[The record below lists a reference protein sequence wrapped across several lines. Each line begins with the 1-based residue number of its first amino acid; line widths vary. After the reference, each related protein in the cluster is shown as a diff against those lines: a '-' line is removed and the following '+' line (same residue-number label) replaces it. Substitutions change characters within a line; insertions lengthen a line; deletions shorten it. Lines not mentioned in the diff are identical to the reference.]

1 MKKILTHGIVIS
13 MFAVVCG
20 FGIYSTQV
28 FAAGDSSATNL
39 IVCDGGASD
48 PCTFNKLIELANHA
62 FNFAVY
68 KVGLPLAGIFIL
80 FAGFSY
86 MTSQGNPGEIKKATS
101 RLLNIL
107 LGLAIMLTA
116 WIIVKTI
123 LTWLGCTDCL
133 SLLA

>member
-1 MKKILTHGIVIS
+1 MKKILTHLIIIS
-13 MFAVVCG
+13 MFVLVLGA
-20 FGIYSTQV
+20 STHVAQV
-28 FAAGDSSATNL
+28 FAVGDVSATNL
-39 IVCDGGASD
+39 IVCDGGKDD

-80 FAGFSY
+80 HAGFLY
-86 MTSQGNPGEIKKATS
+86 MTAGSNPSNIKSANG

-107 LGLAIMLTA
+107 AGLAIMLTA
-116 WIIVKTI
+116 WIIVKTL

>member
-1 MKKILTHGIVIS
+1 MKKFFAHSILIS
-13 MFAVVCG
+13 MLVLSIGLQVH
-20 FGIYSTQV
+20 TTHV

-39 IVCDGGASD
+39 IVCDGGKDD

-62 FNFAVY
+62 FNFMVY

-80 FAGFSY
+80 FAGFNY
-86 MTSQGNPGEIKKATS
+86 MMSKGNPGEITKATN

-116 WIIVKTI
+116 WIIVKTL